1 MNTYTASYIA
11 SYSYCLKT
19 YHFQHCRYIVSLC
32 SLLYNV
38 VSQHMIPVLINIY
51 GSCENTYYK

>member
-32 SLLYNV
+32 SLLYNI
-38 VSQHMIPVLINIY
+38 VSQHMILINIY